1 MDPDKGFVLRTDA
14 SDYAVGAVLE
24 QIRDDGSH
32 VPVAFWSRIPAEG
45 QHRTWTAREK
55 ETYAIV
61 CSLRNWSGHIGLQPV
76 VVCTDHQS
84 LQSWH
89 KEHVNTSS
97 GPAARRAR
105 WHETFAKFDL
115 SVVYVP
121 GKDNTVADC
130 LSRWAYPAGKA
141 WMDISS
147 HGDAEET
154 EEAKRIIEMEK
165 AMERE
170 GVKCFVV
177 MANCTDLAKFR
188 GARVQAIREETLEQ
202 WMVAP
207 VELVRL
213 VLTEDWSDDYAASDH
228 WSKYWNAVSAPSDD
242 EWPGGLT
249 EDGDKLFLKDKLLVP
264 ENPMEELI
272 DHWHNAQLMHPGRDK
287 MQQDLEWRFKFPPGY
302 YALLDKYCSDCAVCW
317 ATKSPNHSTAG
328 NAVYTAIPEAPMRS
342 VAMDVFAMPEV
353 TVEGETYDCVILAV
367 DRHSGYIVAVP
378 GKKSKK
384 KDGKDK
390 HGVGLQAKTV
400 ANAMI
405 RHWLTIFDVP
415 AVICSDRGSQFVGTW
430 FKTMCKQM
438 GI

>member
-1 MDPDKGFVLRTDA
+1 M
-14 SDYAVGAVLE
+14 
-24 QIRDDGSH
+24 
-32 VPVAFWSRIPAEG
+32 
-45 QHRTWTAREK
+45 
-55 ETYAIV
+55 
-61 CSLRNWSGHIGLQPV
+61 
-76 VVCTDHQS
+76 VVCMDHQY

-89 KEHVNTSS
+89 KEHVDTPS
-97 GPAARRAR
+97 GPAARRAQ

-130 LSRWAYPAGKA
+130 LSRWAYPAGRA

-147 HGDAEET
+147 HGNAEET
-154 EEAKRIIEMEK
+154 EEAKRIIEKEK
-165 AMERE
+165 AMEQE

-177 MANCTDLAKFR
+177 MANRTDLAKFR

-207 VELVRL
+207 VELVRS
-213 VLTEDWSDDYAASDH
+213 VLTEDWSDDYAASEH

-242 EWPGGLT
+242 EWPEGLT

-264 ENPMEELI
+264 ENRVEELI

-287 MQQDLEWRFKFPPGY
+287 MQQDSEWRFKFPPGY
-302 YALLDKYCSDCAVCW
+302 YAILDRYCSDCAVCR

-328 NAVYTAIPEAPMRS
+328 NPVYTAIPEAPMRS

-384 KDGKDK
+384 KDKKDK

-400 ANAMI
+400 ANAII
-405 RHWLTIFDVP
+405 RLWLTIFDVP
-415 AVICSDRGSQFVGTW
+415 AVIGSDRGSQFVGTW
-430 FKTMCKQM
+430 FKTMCKHM
-438 GI
+438 GIRHAKTVAYHSRSNGRAEVAGQQMFEKFRQLHIDEPGRNRYNSLWRVLQAYHDLPGPTGSVTIPSKS